1 MYSMVT
7 GVSLN
12 VGGGFPVGIIN
23 MTTGYFHKNK
33 RKLKPKAQVLNS
45 LPTNWTY
52 PATWNLLD
60 SPDGLTGKVHRCL
73 I

>member
-12 VGGGFPVGIIN
+12 VGGGFPVGITN

-45 LPTNWTY
+45 LPTN
-52 PATWNLLD
+52 
-60 SPDGLTGKVHRCL
+60 
-73 I
+73 